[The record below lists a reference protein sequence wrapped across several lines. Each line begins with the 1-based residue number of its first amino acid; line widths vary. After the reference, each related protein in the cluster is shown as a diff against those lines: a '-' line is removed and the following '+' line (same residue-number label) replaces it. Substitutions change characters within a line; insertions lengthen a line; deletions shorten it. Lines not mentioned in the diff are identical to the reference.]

1 MLPVGVLVWHSQN
14 IMPNPILITM
24 DSVPLIYSKSSL
36 IDVVPENVAKFDEL
50 EMGWI
55 MIDKFAHGSPNLRY

>member
-1 MLPVGVLVWHSQN
+1 
-14 IMPNPILITM
+14 M